1 MSREGDLR
9 GLQSSSA
16 ICGVSRGPLTGREV
30 GPLARAIVWGVRGEA
45 GPLARAIVW
54 GVRGEAGPLARASM
68 GGPVVGGVRGE
79 VGPLARA
86 FMGGPIVGEVRGEE
100 FTKSRG
106 RLAMESTRTTPN
118 VEKVGEPRGSAVV
131 CVCVCACMCV
141 CVEIDT

>member
-16 ICGVSRGPLTGREV
+16 ICGISRGPLTGREV
-30 GPLARAIVWGVRGEA
+30 GPLARAI
-45 GPLARAIVW
+45 IW

-131 CVCVCACMCV
+131 CVCACMCV